1 MSKSVYLFIYLF
13 IFSACSS
20 SNKINSAGDQVE
32 LNLENSPNKIEINQ
46 DETTYGP
53 TANNHLPLES
63 KIKKEIS
70 IGIILG
76 AGLARTLC
84 GIGILKGAEER
95 GIKFKAISGY
105 EASIAVASLS
115 AMDDDFSNLEWSL
128 FEKYGRKNSK
138 EIYLNS
144 YIENELSVS
153 KVINSNIKIEN
164 LKKFL
169 IIPKLVPDVGVVN
182 KGALVTAIQKTHLP
196 FWLPEDRPVK
206 IDLLSDSFDRIY
218 EYMREIG
225 IDYIIGVDYLGSS
238 LNFKRRG
245 ESLVGRFSRVAV
257 AEKIL
262 WNRLDLVIRPP
273 IDEYFLDEI
282 ENPENLISKCSGFA
296 KETFQSL
303 GELNN
308 K

>member
-1 MSKSVYLFIYLF
+1 LNKSIYLITLF
-13 IFSACSS
+13 SIFSACSS
-20 SNKINSAGDQVE
+20 SSKMNPERDQVE
-32 LNLENSPNKIEINQ
+32 LNLENSSKRIEINK

-53 TANNHLPLES
+53 VTNDQSFQEI
-63 KIKKEIS
+63 KVKKEIS

-115 AMDDDFSNLEWSL
+115 AIDDDFSNLEWSL
-128 FEKYGRKNSK
+128 FEKYSRKSSK
-138 EIYLNS
+138 EIYLQS
-144 YIENELSVS
+144 YLENELSIS

-164 LKKFL
+164 LKNFL
-169 IIPKLVPDVGVVN
+169 IIPKLAPDIGIVN
-182 KGALVTAIQKTHLP
+182 KGGLASAIQNLHLP
-196 FWLPEDRPVK
+196 YWLPEDRPVK
-206 IDLLSDSFDRIY
+206 MNFLSDSFDRIY

-245 ESLVGRFSRVAV
+245 ESLVGRFSRIAV
-257 AEKIL
+257 AEKAL
-262 WNRLDLVIRPP
+262 WNRLDFVIRPP

-282 ENPENLISKCSGFA
+282 EKPENLISKCSGFA

-303 GELNN
+303 SELKNR
-308 K
+308 